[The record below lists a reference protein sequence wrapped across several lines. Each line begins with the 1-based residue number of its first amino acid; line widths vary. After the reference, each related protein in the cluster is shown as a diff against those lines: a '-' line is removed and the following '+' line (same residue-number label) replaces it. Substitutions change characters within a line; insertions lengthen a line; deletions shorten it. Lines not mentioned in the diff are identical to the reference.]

1 MSNCTVGLFQA
12 RYFLLF
18 ARETGSKFSPKTVPQ
33 CNSTQHRPSLVHS
46 LDRPLPSS
54 FNSHFQNEAKK
65 MQCPYVTITKIR
77 HFLVTGG
84 VRLHEISVCCG
95 STLFH
100 LPHADFQTKLVGE
113 FLSLRAHPCMSNKN
127 PVDTNSSFSRPYYF
141 GSKVK
146 HFHGENLLKMI
157 RNRDP

>member
-1 MSNCTVGLFQA
+1 MSNCTDGLFQA

-18 ARETGSKFSPKTVPQ
+18 ARETGSKFFPKTVPQ
-33 CNSTQHRPSLVHS
+33 CNSTQHRPSLAHS

-65 MQCPYVTITKIR
+65 MQCPYVTMTKIR

-100 LPHADFQTKLVGE
+100 LPHADFHTKLVGE

>member
-1 MSNCTVGLFQA
+1 MSNCTDGLFQA

-18 ARETGSKFSPKTVPQ
+18 SRETGSKFFPKTVPQ
-33 CNSTQHRPSLVHS
+33 CNSTQLRPSLAHS

-84 VRLHEISVCCG
+84 VRLHEISVC
-95 STLFH
+95 
-100 LPHADFQTKLVGE
+100 
-113 FLSLRAHPCMSNKN
+113 
-127 PVDTNSSFSRPYYF
+127 
-141 GSKVK
+141 
-146 HFHGENLLKMI
+146 
-157 RNRDP
+157 